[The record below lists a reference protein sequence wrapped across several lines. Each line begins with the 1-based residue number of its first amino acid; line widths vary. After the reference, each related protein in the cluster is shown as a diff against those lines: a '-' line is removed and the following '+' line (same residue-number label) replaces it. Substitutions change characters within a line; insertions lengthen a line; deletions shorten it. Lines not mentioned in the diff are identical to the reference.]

1 MTENDNS
8 IELLKR
14 LVALMREESPLSVK
28 GRIPT
33 NPLSVAERIDKPPR
47 PLGS

>member
-1 MTENDNS
+1 MTESDNS
-8 IELLKR
+8 IEQLRR

-33 NPLSVAERIDKPPR
+33 NPLSNAERVNKPPR